1 MKILLGISGS
11 IAAYKAPLIVREI
24 LRRNSS
30 HEIRV
35 VMTPSATRF
44 IPALTL
50 QNLTKYPVAVE
61 MFDESQQSG
70 GSWHIHL
77 ARWCD
82 VMMIAPCS
90 AASLG
95 KLANGISDTALTT
108 VASALPPGKP
118 LLIAPAMDTEM
129 WIHPATQ
136 RNCATLRSDGA
147 FIIPPA
153 EGELASGFVGVGRLP
168 EPEALVDMLL
178 QYETLL
184 KQSSHSS
191 TQAQKPAHNQAT
203 SEETTSKGT
212 SSEGATF
219 ANNEATAQARYI
231 PPTPQESFETYNKRF
246 EGYAAQLDPKSQS
259 PSSKSPTPSPEEKL
273 REALEKPVVN
283 LQEGAEA
290 VKFDAEL
297 ELTKLKRE
305 QRGETAAATQSSVD
319 VGAVPFPFAGKKV
332 LITAGPTYEKIDDVR
347 FIGNY
352 SSGKMG
358 FALAEEA
365 VRYGAKVTLVA
376 GPVSLKSPSNL
387 ERIDVESA
395 REMFDEVMKR
405 RAEADVVILAAAVA
419 DFTPSEKHEGK
430 IKKEDTG
437 ETLTLRLTKTPDILA
452 AVGAVK
458 GDKQVVVG
466 FALEARNH
474 LDNAQ
479 KKLVSKR
486 ADMIVL
492 NALGKPQSGF
502 DTDENTITILKQN
515 AVPKDFSPMPKTE
528 CAKVILREAAE
539 ILNV

>member
-1 MKILLGISGS
+1 MNILLGISGS

-24 LRRNSS
+24 LKRSS
-30 HEIRV
+30 THQIRV

-61 MFDESQQSG
+61 MFDENQQSG

-90 AASLG
+90 AATLG
-95 KLANGISDTALTT
+95 KLAGGISDTALTT
-108 VASALPPGKP
+108 VALALPPGKP
-118 LLIAPAMDTEM
+118 LLVGPAMDTEM

-136 RNCATLRSDGA
+136 RNCATLRGDGA
-147 FIIPPA
+147 FVIPPA
-153 EGELASGFVGVGRLP
+153 EGELASGFQGVGRLP
-168 EPEALVDMLL
+168 EPETLVDMLL
-178 QYETLL
+178 HYEALL
-184 KQSSHSS
+184 NQSS
-191 TQAQKPAHNQAT
+191 QAPSPKQPSNQAP
-203 SEETTSKGT
+203 SPKQPSNQ
-212 SSEGATF
+212 AP
-219 ANNEATAQARYI
+219 NNEA
-231 PPTPQESFETYNKRF
+231 PKTPQESFEAYNKRF
-246 EGYAAQLDPKSQS
+246 EEYAAQLDPKAAQAQA
-259 PSSKSPTPSPEEKL
+259 TSPEEKL
-273 REALEKPVVN
+273 RDALEKPVVN

-305 QRGETAAATQSSVD
+305 RSGEAASAAQSSVD
-319 VGAVPFPFAGKKV
+319 VGAVPFPLAGKNV

-376 GPVSLKSPSNL
+376 GPVSLKTAFNL

-405 RAEADVVILAAAVA
+405 RAEADVIILAAAVA

-458 GDKQVVVG
+458 GDKQVIVG

-502 DTDENTITILKQN
+502 DIDENTITILKQN
-515 AVPKDFSPMPKTE
+515 AAPKDFSPMPKTE

-539 ILNV
+539 IQSA